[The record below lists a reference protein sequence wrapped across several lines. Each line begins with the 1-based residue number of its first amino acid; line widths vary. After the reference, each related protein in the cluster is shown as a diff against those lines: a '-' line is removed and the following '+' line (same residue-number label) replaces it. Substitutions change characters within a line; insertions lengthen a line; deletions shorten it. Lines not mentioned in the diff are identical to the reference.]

1 MAVYTPGSV
10 SDLESI
16 DSIKKVQEYL
26 IKQERKLDY
35 MFNNLDPRENYSE
48 LARLTMVTDG
58 QRQATIEAALDGIKL
73 NYVSKD
79 GIVSAINLSEE
90 TVQIQADKIKL
101 EGVVTVNGNFKVGLD
116 GSIEATNGRFK
127 GDISAS
133 NIRGSHIYG
142 SYIGTTDDNFFI
154 LADEAEGTTGDVI
167 MGLGDGFG
175 YERKKLMS
183 NTLGS
188 WTNPATDT
196 DTVAAINGGTG
207 AAGFDTLY
215 VRGVSND
222 IATEI
227 GNLWYAISHIDPGGD
242 DDDDPTTGGGDD
254 PIPGEGT
261 VEGSDAN
268 INP

>member
-35 MFNNLDPRENYSE
+35 MFNNLDPQENYSE

-133 NIRGSHIYG
+133 TIRGSHIYG
-142 SYIGTTDDNFFI
+142 SYIGTTDDNFYI
-154 LADEAEGTTGDVI
+154 LADEAEGTSGDVVI
-167 MGLGDGFG
+167 GLGDGFS
-175 YERKKLMS
+175 YERGKLMS
-183 NTLGS
+183 NTIES

-196 DTVAAINGGTG
+196 DTVAAINGHTG
-207 AAGFDTLY
+207 AAGFNTLY
-215 VRGVSND
+215 VRGVSRD
-222 IATEI
+222 IASEI
-227 GNLWYAISHIDPGGD
+227 SRIWDAIESIDD
-242 DDDDPTTGGGDD
+242 
-254 PIPGEGT
+254 GE
-261 VEGSDAN
+261 
-268 INP
+268 